1 MQSNLR
7 LQNVSQSH
15 RIQASIIG
23 TGTCVP
29 DRVVTN
35 DDLAK
40 LMTTSD
46 AWIQQRSGIRERR
59 HVVDG
64 EAPSDLALNA
74 SKKALEMAR
83 MAPGDI
89 DLILV
94 ATLSPEHYFPGT
106 SVFLQR
112 KLGLDTTPCLDLR
125 AQCTGFIYGLSV
137 AQAMIVSGQYRR
149 VLLVGVE
156 VHSRGLDFTDRGRDT
171 AVLFGD
177 GAGAVIL
184 EASQVPERG
193 VLNVVLRAQG
203 EHAEKLWVEFPTMA
217 HSPNCSAD
225 AIAEGGLY
233 PRMDGK
239 FVFKHAVAR
248 LPQIVQE
255 CLLPWSLTVQDI
267 DLFLFHQANLRIN
280 EFVAG
285 ALGVSLDRCPSNID
299 RYGNCSAASI
309 PMLMDECLRNGKI
322 RSGDLVCLA
331 GFGSGFTWGGA
342 LVRF

>member
-1 MQSNLR
+1 MLSNLSSVR
-7 LQNVSQSH
+7 ASQGH
-15 RIQASIIG
+15 KTQARIIG
-23 TGTCVP
+23 TGMCVP

-35 DDLAK
+35 DDLSK
-40 LMTTSD
+40 VMTTSD
-46 AWIQQRSGIRERR
+46 AWIQQRTGIRERR
-59 HVVDG
+59 HVIDG
-64 EAPSDLALNA
+64 EAPSDLALTA
-74 SKKALEMAR
+74 TKKALEMAR
-83 MAPGDI
+83 LTPGDI

-106 SVFLQR
+106 AIFLQR
-112 KLGLDTTPCLDLR
+112 KLGLDATPCLDLR
-125 AQCTGFIYGLSV
+125 AQCTGFIYGLSI
-137 AQAMIVSGQYRR
+137 AQAMIVSGQYNR

-177 GAGAVIL
+177 GAGAVVM

-217 HSPNCSAD
+217 KSPNCTAE
-225 AIAEGGLY
+225 ALAEGGLY
-233 PRMDGK
+233 PRMDGR

-248 LPQIVQE
+248 LPEVVQA
-255 CLLPWSLTVQDI
+255 CLRPWSLNVQDI
-267 DLFLFHQANLRIN
+267 DWFLFHQANLRIN

-285 ALGVSLDRCPSNID
+285 SLGVSLDRCPSNID

-309 PMLMDECLRNGKI
+309 PMLMDECIRNGKI

-331 GFGSGFTWGGA
+331 GFGSGFTWGSA

>member
-1 MQSNLR
+1 MKSNVRSDQLLSER
-7 LQNVSQSH
+7 
-15 RIQASIIG
+15 RIHAQIVG
-23 TGTCVP
+23 TGMCVP
-29 DRVVTN
+29 ERIVTN
-35 DDLAK
+35 GDLAK

-46 AWIQQRSGIRERR
+46 EWIQQRSGIRERR
-59 HVVDG
+59 HVSDA
-64 EAPSDLALNA
+64 EAPSDLALKA
-74 SKKALEMAR
+74 TRRALEMAR
-83 MAPGDI
+83 LKAQDI

-94 ATLSPEHYFPGT
+94 ATLTPEHYFPGT

-112 KLGLDTTPCLDLR
+112 KLGLETTPCLDLR

-137 AQAMIVSGQYRR
+137 AQAMITSGQYRR
-149 VLLVGVE
+149 VLLVGAE

-184 EASQVPERG
+184 AASQDPERG
-193 VLNVVLRAQG
+193 VLNVALKAQG
-203 EHAEKLWVEFPTMA
+203 EHAEKLWVEYPAMTK
-217 HSPNCSAD
+217 SPHCSPQ
-225 AIAEGGLY
+225 AIDDGGLF

-248 LPQIVQE
+248 LPQIVGE
-255 CLLPWSLTVQDI
+255 CLLPWNLKAQDI
-267 DLFLFHQANLRIN
+267 DWFLFHQANQRIN

-285 ALGVSLDRCPSNID
+285 TLQVPLERCPSNID

-309 PMLMDECLRNGKI
+309 PILLDECLRAGKI
-322 RSGDLVCLA
+322 KAGDLVCLA
-331 GFGSGFTWGGA
+331 GFGSGFTWGAA